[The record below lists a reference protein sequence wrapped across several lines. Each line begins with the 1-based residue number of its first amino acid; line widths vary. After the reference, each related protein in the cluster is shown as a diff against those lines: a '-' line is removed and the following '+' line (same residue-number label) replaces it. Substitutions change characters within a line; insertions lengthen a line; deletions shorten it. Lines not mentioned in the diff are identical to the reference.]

1 MFVLSRRK
9 DEQIRLK
16 MFDREK
22 NTHTTVTITV
32 TKIGRQRIKLRF
44 DAPNDVLIE
53 RPEYLSK
60 IGTMGYG
67 TERPVP

>member
-1 MFVLSRRK
+1 MSRKK
-9 DEQIRLK
+9 DEQIRLRL
-16 MFDREK
+16 FDREK

-32 TKIGRQRIKLRF
+32 TKLGRQKVKLRF

-53 RPEYLSK
+53 RPEYLNR
-60 IGTMGYG
+60 IGASGYG